1 MSFRSKY
8 HITIYQKIGINWS
21 KLNVGFKFTGE
32 FWREEN
38 QIIFL
43 KYLSTQYFSYVQRYI
58 LVDFSCFKW
67 FISRLSNPILEKIL
81 KYIYTLVFHWSEQY
95 FQINR
100 ALFQNANKQKV
111 FILILIFKNKIQKG
125 AQNCRSTDFP
135 YKLRIY
141 CWVSF
146 LPLNIR
152 SSFQYFS
159 QHSIRTNFFP
169 LKVFYMLPF
178 RKKLQNHEKLKHF
191 IFNKYSNFG
200 SIYQENK

>member
-1 MSFRSKY
+1 MIHLSPFESYPRKNFEI
-8 HITIYQKIGINWS
+8 HIYSRFSLERGI
-21 KLNVGFKFTGE
+21 
-32 FWREEN
+32 
-38 QIIFL
+38 
-43 KYLSTQYFSYVQRYI
+43 
-58 LVDFSCFKW
+58 
-67 FISRLSNPILEKIL
+67 LSNKQG
-81 KYIYTLVFHWSEQY
+81 T
-95 FQINR
+95 
-100 ALFQNANKQKV
+100 FQNANKQKI

-125 AQNCRSTDFP
+125 AQDCRSTDFP